1 MIDVHVDHPTWMA
14 DAACHGIG
22 DMFYVETHADES
34 LALAAKRVCAL
45 CPVRLECLSYAL
57 ERNERWGIWGGATAT
72 ERMKMRK
79 QDQDDVHVDHVEIDR
94 VVRLLLHD
102 NEHGYKGYASLN
114 AIAKSIVVRI
124 LVHEHKWT
132 ISMIRR
138 HLRMNGTSASHR
150 YHSALDAGAVNLL
163 KESA

>member
-1 MIDVHVDHPTWMA
+1 MIDVHVDHPKWMA
-14 DAACHGIG
+14 NAACHGIG
-22 DMFYVETHADES
+22 DMFYVENNADES

-57 ERNERWGIWGGATAT
+57 ERNERWGIWGGATAS

-79 QDQDDVHVDHVEIDR
+79 HHQDEVTIDHVEIDR

-102 NEHGYKGYASLN
+102 NENGFKAYSKLN
-114 AIAKSIVVRI
+114 AIAKAIVVRI
-124 LVHEHKWT
+124 LVHQHRWT
-132 ISMIRR
+132 QTMIGR
-138 HLRMNGTSASHR
+138 HLRMNGTSAAHR
-150 YHSALDAGAVNLL
+150 YHAALDAGAVNLF